1 MACVIK
7 ARHRLAGNTIG
18 LLPSAHL
25 LKATTFGRNFDI
37 WIIYNLKLAAQF
49 WRNYRVEKLCGY
61 AIVYNQIHRL
71 PVLRR
76 NPLITKKINWHY
88 ARWPSRCSIWQFD
101 PADHEPEP
109 PFVLNRIA

>member
-49 WRNYRVEKLCGY
+49 WRNYRVENCVGM
-61 AIVYNQIHRL
+61 
-71 PVLRR
+71 PSFT
-76 NPLITKKINWHY
+76 TKSIGC
-88 ARWPSRCSIWQFD
+88 PSSGGI
-101 PADHEPEP
+101 
-109 PFVLNRIA
+109 L